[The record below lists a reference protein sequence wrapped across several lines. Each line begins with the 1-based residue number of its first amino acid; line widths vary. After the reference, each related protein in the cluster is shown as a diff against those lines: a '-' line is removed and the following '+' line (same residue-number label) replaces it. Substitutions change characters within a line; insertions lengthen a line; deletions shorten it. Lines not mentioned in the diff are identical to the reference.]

1 MNMPTGS
8 GKTLAS
14 MKCALMRAL
23 STGKKRI
30 IYVIPYNSIIDQMA
44 ETFDRL
50 FGDAVNILRHQ
61 SSYSYEDKEDID
73 EDYRKSAV
81 YGCENW
87 DADIII
93 TTVVQ
98 FFESIYGNKRGK
110 LRKMHNMA
118 DSILIFDEVHLMPV
132 EYLQPCLRGISYI
145 TKYLRSEAI
154 FLTATMPDYNHYI
167 KKYALDNIG
176 VVDLI
181 RDRSELH
188 HFKKNRFI
196 NMGEVSDEALIDAVA
211 KYPSG
216 LIVVNSRK
224 AAQKIYSMGAGKKY
238 HLSTYMTAKDRSRI
252 IAEIARELDALNRDY
267 PEGTEVPW
275 ERRIMVVSTS
285 LIEAGVDLDF
295 HAAFRELAGLDNVLQ
310 TGGRCNR
317 EGRRKEGAV
326 FIFRRSENRTNQR
339 VEQEILQGI
348 IHEFEDISS
357 DAAIKAYYDRLYKS
371 RKEEISANSLEK
383 TNDSLYDIELRSYAV
398 KLIDSP
404 AVSIVVNQDE
414 ISNRLLEECRY
425 GMKNNGRQLQQYCC
439 TVYPYELDQLVEQG
453 VVEELN
459 CGIHVLTNNDYYCS
473 ETGIQLQ
480 GKDIIF

>member
-1 MNMPTGS
+1 
-8 GKTLAS
+8 
-14 MKCALMRAL
+14 
-23 STGKKRI
+23 
-30 IYVIPYNSIIDQMA
+30 
-44 ETFDRL
+44 
-50 FGDAVNILRHQ
+50 
-61 SSYSYEDKEDID
+61 
-73 EDYRKSAV
+73 
-81 YGCENW
+81 
-87 DADIII
+87 
-93 TTVVQ
+93 
-98 FFESIYGNKRGK
+98 
-110 LRKMHNMA
+110 
-118 DSILIFDEVHLMPV
+118 
-132 EYLQPCLRGISYI
+132 
-145 TKYLRSEAI
+145 
-154 FLTATMPDYNHYI
+154 
-167 KKYALDNIG
+167 
-176 VVDLI
+176 
-181 RDRSELH
+181 
-188 HFKKNRFI
+188 
-196 NMGEVSDEALIDAVA
+196 
-211 KYPSG
+211 
-216 LIVVNSRK
+216 
-224 AAQKIYSMGAGKKY
+224 
-238 HLSTYMTAKDRSRI
+238 
-252 IAEIARELDALNRDY
+252 
-267 PEGTEVPW
+267 
-275 ERRIMVVSTS
+275 MVVSTS